1 MHLETRPRW
10 NLSFLP
16 VLCAAL
22 AFCPWDGFAQAPGIY
37 RELFTGFNR
46 DNNSLAQLTNDI
58 RFRNNTPTSTT
69 ILTASFKTETSLGDD
84 YGQRLRAFV
93 LAPSSGPYRFAI
105 SSDEVSELYLS
116 TDENPANKRLIA
128 WVDPRS
134 QENNYTTHAGQQSS
148 NIMLQAGQR
157 YYIEVLHR
165 EANLADNLS
174 IRWTLPGGTIEDPI
188 PGTRFIYEMAPR
200 LILNLTNF
208 TVEEGRAV
216 TFEPQVANFLPQ
228 RYRWQRD
235 GADIV
240 GGTNRNLTITTALT
254 DHGALF
260 RTFITNQFG
269 ATNTA
274 EVMLGV
280 LRDTNAPTVTGV
292 FPANQTNLFITFSEP
307 MQTASALN
315 AQNYRV
321 GGATVEAVEFGN
333 DTATVI
339 LTTSP

>member
-1 MHLETRPRW
+1 MHMENHRRW
-10 NLSFLP
+10 NLSFLSA
-16 VLCAAL
+16 LYAAL
-22 AFCPWDGFAQAPGIY
+22 ALWPWVGFAQAPGIY

-165 EANLADNLS
+165 EANLADNY
-174 IRWTLPGGTIEDPI
+174 RFGG
-188 PGTRFIYEMAPR
+188 
-200 LILNLTNF
+200 
-208 TVEEGRAV
+208 
-216 TFEPQVANFLPQ
+216 
-228 RYRWQRD
+228 RYRAELSKIQSRERGSSTRWRRD
-235 GADIV
+235 S
-240 GGTNRNLTITTALT
+240 
-254 DHGALF
+254 
-260 RTFITNQFG
+260 Q
-269 ATNTA
+269 
-274 EVMLGV
+274 
-280 LRDTNAPTVTGV
+280 
-292 FPANQTNLFITFSEP
+292 
-307 MQTASALN
+307 
-315 AQNYRV
+315 
-321 GGATVEAVEFGN
+321 
-333 DTATVI
+333 
-339 LTTSP
+339 